1 MKRFISILIVIMACA
16 NAVEAD
22 NVAGKQRDSLC
33 VSLLTCSPGDIAYTM
48 YGHSAIRVHNITT
61 QKDLVFNYGMFNFD
75 EDNFIYKFVK
85 GETDYILGAEPADF
99 FFGRYQERGI
109 GIVEQVLNFTQDECW
124 HLYDILWTNM
134 QPQNRTYRYNWLYD
148 NCTTRARDAI
158 ERAVNGRV
166 VYISQ
171 PEADTGMTTLSA
183 RQMLHPF
190 ARADRWVE
198 FGQNFILGYEIDR
211 PLSVR
216 QTMFLPHKFK
226 DYAGGAVIV
235 QEVLTDEG
243 DTVLN
248 EIPLIS
254 TTHDVLKPAA
264 ADNYDYIDSPF
275 MCFLVLLIITLVLS
289 IFEIRRHRS
298 FKWID
303 VTFCVLTGL
312 AGILVSFLY
321 YFSEHAGVSTNVL
334 VIIFNPLPFIWIPFV
349 IRRHVRILSYAI
361 LAEFIL
367 FFIAIFAVGQH
378 LDFAIWPLVSTL
390 LVRVL
395 VNIWLN
401 KQKYLTL
408 HSKSKS
414 IKGKIKGDRRR

>member
-1 MKRFISILIVIMACA
+1 MKRLISILIVMMACA
-16 NAVEAD
+16 NANAVDAD
-22 NVAGKQRDSLC
+22 SVAGKQRDSLC

-61 QKDLVFNYGMFNFD
+61 RKDLVFNYGMFNFD

-99 FFGRYQERGI
+99 FFGRYRERGI
-109 GIVEQVLNFTQDECW
+109 GIVEQSLNFTQDECW
-124 HLYDILWTNM
+124 HLYEILWTNI

-158 ERAVNGRV
+158 ERAVNGHV
-166 VYISQ
+166 VYKSR
-171 PEADTGMTTLSA
+171 PEAGTDMTALSA
-183 RQMLHPF
+183 RRMLHPF

-198 FGQNFILGYEIDR
+198 FGQNFVLGYEIDR
-211 PLSVR
+211 PLAMR

-226 DYAGGAVIV
+226 DYASGAVIV
-235 QEVLTDEG
+235 QEALTDAG
-243 DTVLN
+243 DTILN

-254 TTHDVLKPAA
+254 TTHDVLKPVA
-264 ADNYDYIDSPF
+264 ADNHANIDPPL
-275 MCFLVLLIITLVLS
+275 MCFLLLFIITLVLS
-289 IFEIRRHRS
+289 IFEIRRHLT

-321 YFSEHAGVSTNVL
+321 YFSQHAGVSTNVL

-349 IRRHVRILSYAI
+349 IRRKVHILSYAI

-367 FFIAIFAVGQH
+367 FFIAIFAVRQH
-378 LDFAIWPLVSTL
+378 LDPAIWPLVSTL

-395 VNIWLN
+395 VNILLN
-401 KQKYLTL
+401 KQKFLTL
-408 HSKSKS
+408 HSNSNFHKRED
-414 IKGKIKGDRRR
+414 KGR